1 MLLRA
6 NPEANWTRLRPILRI
21 TEWIARTDCDADRVP
36 FTMSQMYSTSES
48 MKESKAEFSACL
60 FSCCIVFLWKLS
72 LFARSCGP
80 SIQENCQSNAAR
92 SHLRISEQ
100 LQWRRSNL
108 RRLRRKH
115 DGLGIPCKTR
125 LSLGH
130 FLLSGMDCHDLG
142 HMITQVPTLQAP
154 KRQGISGSAVLALN
168 SQIAAQIHGYSW
180 LERGVASLRPQTIP
194 LSSSCLLKMSLRH
207 KMPWWASLHSFFP
220 RHSSGGVHSTSLNF
234 ERSWHWTHNSVR
246 SSILHPVY
254 TTDIHIL
261 LRNSI
266 FRTLW
271 TSVVCLLAPPA
282 VKAEAQRFLTGRPL
296 AGGRSLSQ
304 DTPRHSEKHFKKL
317 RFCQILSDSVS
328 IAAASL
334 QPTP

>member
-60 FSCCIVFLWKLS
+60 FSCRIVFLWKLS
-72 LFARSCGP
+72 LFILFARRLWSKHKGELSKQCCSQP
-80 SIQENCQSNAAR
+80 PQ
-92 SHLRISEQ
+92 
-100 LQWRRSNL
+100 NL
-108 RRLRRKH
+108 RTSMKALKSPALRRKH

-130 FLLSGMDCHDLG
+130 FLLSGMDCWHDLG

-207 KMPWWASLHSFFP
+207 KMP
-220 RHSSGGVHSTSLNF
+220 
-234 ERSWHWTHNSVR
+234 
-246 SSILHPVY
+246 
-254 TTDIHIL
+254 
-261 LRNSI
+261 
-266 FRTLW
+266 
-271 TSVVCLLAPPA
+271 
-282 VKAEAQRFLTGRPL
+282 
-296 AGGRSLSQ
+296 
-304 DTPRHSEKHFKKL
+304 
-317 RFCQILSDSVS
+317 
-328 IAAASL
+328 
-334 QPTP
+334 